1 MRGLWNLKLSM
12 VGTLSAIIALST
24 LGFAFILGTV
34 GGLNVGSLVV
44 TVAIFNLGQWLLGPY
59 LVNMVY
65 RVREIEPGSH
75 PDLEY
80 MITELSKKSRIK
92 VPKLMLSGLSI
103 PNAFAYGS
111 PLTGNHVAVTK
122 GLLDE
127 LDAEQVQSVVAHE
140 LGHIKHGDVQVM
152 MLVSFLPSLF
162 YILSRSFLFRG
173 YGRKDRDN
181 SSLALIGGLSLLLYL
196 VLTLF
201 NLSLSRLRE
210 YYADQHSVSI
220 IPNGG
225 IKLSEALAK
234 ISTRTYMTQRYSGAK
249 QGSSSFKTLFISD
262 PDKAATNTIEIQN
275 MWGKKDNNL
284 VNEIISKRITGMERF
299 MELFST
305 HPNIVKRLRA
315 LNYIS

>member
-1 MRGLWNLKLSM
+1 MA
-12 VGTLSAIIALST
+12 GTLLAIIAIST
-24 LGFAFILGTV
+24 LGFALILGSL
-34 GGLNVGSLVV
+34 GGLSLGTLIV
-44 TVAIFNLGQWLLGPY
+44 TVAIFNLGQWLLSPY

-65 RVREIEPGSH
+65 KVREIEPGSH

-80 MITELSKKSRIK
+80 MIMELSKKSRIK

-122 GLLDE
+122 GLINE
-127 LDAEQVQSVVAHE
+127 LEPEQVQAVVAHE

-173 YGRKDRDN
+173 YGRRERDN
-181 SSLALIGGLSLLLYL
+181 SGLALIGGLSMLLYL
-196 VLTLF
+196 VLTIF
-201 NLSLSRLRE
+201 NLGLSRLRE

-225 IKLSEALAK
+225 LKLSEALAK
-234 ISTRTYMTQRYSGAK
+234 ISTSTYMTQRYLGGN

-262 PDKAATNTIEIQN
+262 PDKAATNTIMIQN
-275 MWGKKDNNL
+275 MYGRKNNNL
-284 VNEIISKRITGMERF
+284 VDEIISKRLTGMERF
-299 MELFST
+299 MEIFST

-315 LNYIS
+315 LNPNY